1 MKKGIALS
9 LAAIVVLAM
18 GVVAFADSTNEVP
31 QWFND
36 MIKWRKA
43 QVDQAVKDKVITEEQ
58 AKYWK
63 DRLDYME
70 KFYNENGFGYGFP
83 GACHGGYGGFGRG
96 FGYGPGMMSGYGP
109 GMMGGYA
116 PGNGGYWNYQAP
128 AAQ

>member
-1 MKKGIALS
+1 VKKGIALS

-70 KFYNENGFGYGFP
+70 KFHNENGFGYGFP
-83 GACHGGYGGFGRG
+83 GACHGGFGRPGFGRTGYGRG
-96 FGYGPGMMSGYGP
+96 FGYGS
-109 GMMGGYA
+109 GMMGGY
-116 PGNGGYWNYQAP
+116 WNSQAP
-128 AAQ
+128 AVQ